1 MKMTFEK
8 MLERKRELS
17 TMRSQDLPVKVKISI
32 ARTLA
37 RMEEETR
44 IYERER
50 VDIITKYAL
59 RDESGKVLT
68 RTEDDKTIFDLG
80 DNKEKA
86 LLAIAELNAVETE
99 VDVRMI
105 QESDL
110 DALSIEQIAALDWMI
125 DYDEETE

>member
-8 MLERKRELS
+8 ILERKRELS
-17 TMRSQDLPVKVKISI
+17 TMRYQDLPVKVKIAI
-32 ARTLA
+32 ARTMA

-50 VDIITKYAL
+50 VDIIAKYAL